1 MLSVPAAPTQPSPAG
16 GGGLLARRALHL
28 PPLAGEG
35 RDGGMPG
42 AVVHVPTR
50 SSSAC
55 GARPTR
61 MAARHALA
69 MLVIAASLAITG
81 CRGEVPS
88 DQASAATTPAPQ
100 PPAAETAERPIP
112 RFESRDGKHALIVD
126 GAPFLILGGQ
136 AHNSSNYPGP
146 LEKVWP
152 GLDDLG
158 ANTLSISIAWEQVE
172 PEEGRF
178 DFSFLDH
185 LLEQARAHDRR
196 LILLWF
202 ATWKNNGPNYAPAWV
217 KLDNARFPRV
227 VREDGVVLNSLSPHA
242 PATLDADRRAFA
254 RLMAHLREHDRQR
267 TVIMV
272 QPQNEPG
279 TYGGVRDFSAL
290 AQRAFEGQVPD
301 ALLARLG
308 KRPGTWR
315 EVFGADADET
325 FHAWHIARYINEV
338 ARAGK
343 AEYPL
348 PMYINA
354 ALRGPFNPG
363 QPGQYASGG
372 PTDNMLDVYKVAAPD
387 IDLLAPDIYMPEYAS
402 YTTVLDRYA
411 RPDNALFVAETG
423 NAPEYARYLFATL
436 DHDGIGWVPFGM
448 DYTPYGNFPLG
459 VKRTTAE
466 TIAPFALGFA
476 LVNQGMREF
485 ARAASEGRLHG
496 VAEPPGVPEQT
507 IRLNDRWNAT
517 VGYGMP
523 HFWFVGEV
531 PGNPEPIGGALIAE
545 LGPDEFL
552 VTGMHARV
560 TIHPSAPDQALIYD
574 RVEEGRY
581 VDGAWQFQRNW
592 NGDQTDYGLNF
603 SDAVQLLRVRLATYR
618 TTSDVDPQED

>member
-1 MLSVPAAPTQPSPAG
+1 MILRQFRAPGVWRMIALA
-16 GGGLLARRALHL
+16 GLLALVACRPEADTNEVSVAPGPGRA
-28 PPLAGEG
+28 
-35 RDGGMPG
+35 DPG
-42 AVVHVPTR
+42 VQ
-50 SSSAC
+50 
-55 GARPTR
+55 
-61 MAARHALA
+61 
-69 MLVIAASLAITG
+69 TG
-81 CRGEVPS
+81 
-88 DQASAATTPAPQ
+88 
-100 PPAAETAERPIP
+100 ERPIP
-112 RFESRDGKHALIVD
+112 RFESRDGRHALIVD

-146 LEKVWP
+146 LEQVWP
-152 GLDDLG
+152 ALEELG

-178 DFSFLDH
+178 DFSFVDH
-185 LLEQARAHDRR
+185 LLQQAREHDKR
-196 LILLWF
+196 LVLLWF
-202 ATWKNNGPNYAPAWV
+202 ATWKNNGPNYAPRWV

-227 VREDGVVLNSLSPHA
+227 VREDGMVLNSLSPHA
-242 PATLDADRRAFA
+242 AATLDADRKAFA
-254 RLMAHLREHDRQR
+254 RLMAHLRDHDPQR
-267 TVIMV
+267 TVILV

-279 TYGGVRDFSAL
+279 TYGGVRDFSPL
-290 AQRAFEGQVPD
+290 AQQAFESAVPE
-301 ALLARLG
+301 ALLAHLG
-308 KRPGTWR
+308 KSPGTWR
-315 EVFGADADET
+315 EVFGSDADET

-338 ARAGK
+338 AKAGK

-372 PTDNMLDVYKVAAPD
+372 PTDNMLDVYKAAAPD
-387 IDLLAPDIYMPEYAS
+387 IDILAPDIYMPEYVN
-402 YTTVLDRYA
+402 YTTVLERYA

-423 NAPEYARYLFATL
+423 NAPEYARYLFAAL
-436 DHDGIGWVPFGM
+436 GHDGIGWVPFGM

-459 VKRTTAE
+459 VKRTTPD
-466 TIAPFALGFA
+466 TIKPFALGFA

-496 VAEPPGVPEQT
+496 VAEQPGVPEQT
-507 IRLNDRWNAT
+507 IRLNDRWSAT
-517 VGYGMP
+517 IGYGMP
-523 HFWFVGEV
+523 HFWFQGAV

-560 TIHPSAPDQALIYD
+560 TLHPSARDEALIYD

>member
-1 MLSVPAAPTQPSPAG
+1 MPSVPAAPTQPSPAG

-69 MLVIAASLAITG
+69 MLVITASLAITG

-560 TIHPSAPDQALIYD
+560 TIHPSTPGQALIYD